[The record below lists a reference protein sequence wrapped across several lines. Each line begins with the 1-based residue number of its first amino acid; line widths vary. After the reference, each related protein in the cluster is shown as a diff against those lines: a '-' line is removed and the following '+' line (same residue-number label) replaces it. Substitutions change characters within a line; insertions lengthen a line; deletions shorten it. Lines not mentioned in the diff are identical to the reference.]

1 MGYPFL
7 SWEAKIFTPEI
18 LDDVT
23 IVESIDI
30 YRPARHFQDPFYPK
44 DDNTLLD
51 SLTIDKQN
59 KTYTPSTFTD
69 EATLSENIIIQRVS
83 EHSVMQISESTT
95 LSDDFNYFKN
105 PTKTIKQFDDSV
117 TLGESIR
124 IARVKESTDISIS
137 DALDLLEA
145 IDVHRESES
154 RTLQVDNTAT
164 LGDSFSYFKNPT
176 NTIKQFDDSITLGE
190 TIKIA
195 RVTEITNIGIN
206 DIASLSESIDI
217 KRNAEVRTL
226 QINDSVVLLD
236 PFSYTRSAITFYRFF
251 DEELQIEDSFDT
263 DKSRH
268 VFVETFDDAII
279 PKSTLAIR
287 RQSEQTAI
295 DMQDTTTVSDLFT
308 ITRSGRKFSFSV
320 SDKITNYEGTTI
332 KAGTRVRKWLS
343 EFALQ
348 TDIFKK
354 EVHKKIIDVPTF
366 TDDLDINKIIPPK
379 FRRLYTRLVIT

>member
-7 SWEAKIFTPEI
+7 SREAKSVTPEV
-18 LDDVT
+18 LDSFT
-23 IVESIDI
+23 IVEAIDI
-30 YRPARHFQDPFYPK
+30 YRPTRHFQNPFYPE
-44 DDNTLLD
+44 DDTTLLD
-51 SLTIDKQN
+51 NLTIYKQS
-59 KTYTPSTFTD
+59 KTYTPETFAD
-69 EATLSENIIIQRVS
+69 ESTLSENIIIQRVS

-95 LSDDFNYFKN
+95 LSDDFNYLKN
-105 PTKTIKQFDDSV
+105 PTNTIKQFDDSV
-117 TLGESIR
+117 TLGESI
-124 IARVKESTDISIS
+124 
-137 DALDLLEA
+137 
-145 IDVHRESES
+145 H
-154 RTLQVDNTAT
+154 
-164 LGDSFSYFKNPT
+164 
-176 NTIKQFDDSITLGE
+176 
-190 TIKIA
+190 IA
-195 RVTEITNIGIN
+195 RVTEITNIEIN
-206 DIASLSESIDI
+206 DIESLSESIDI